1 MDASRTILT
10 DRIRATD
17 SIVIDSSAVIAYLR
31 GDEVV
36 SAAAQELFDR
46 IVASGRNP
54 AIISSIT
61 VGEVLVGAL
70 RRHGRVP
77 EGYKT
82 FLLDFPGLSWRSADF
97 LVAAEAAEIRARTKL
112 ALADA
117 IVAATC
123 TITSSPWLITNDTR
137 LAKALS
143 EFKWD
148 TRVVL
153 LSELALDGG

>member
-1 MDASRTILT
+1 LDASRTILT

-77 EGYKT
+77 EGYKA
-82 FLLDFPGLSWRSADF
+82 FLLDFPGLETRSADF
-97 LVAAEAAEIRARTKL
+97 LVAAEAADIRAHTGL
-112 ALADA
+112 SLADA
-117 IVAATC
+117 LVAATA
-123 TITSSPWLITNDTR
+123 TVTSSPWLITNDAVMAGR
-137 LAKALS
+137 LGRLS
-143 EFKWD
+143 WE
-148 TRVVL
+148 TTVL
-153 LSELALDGG
+153 VLSDF